1 MKQDTVD
8 AIGRYGLIALTIT
21 TLLALLTY
29 TFVHTGGLLSEYVD
43 PWWVGYVAAFGIEA
57 AIITMSIRLG
67 KLLRQLAHDDYR
79 GRETWLS
86 FIWQGLTLLFVL
98 TVSAI
103 ANIVEG
109 HKVKHGVELTLT
121 TIQDLDG
128 LQIAI
133 GLVATGV
140 IPVVVLAMTEI
151 VSGEV
156 KAMMGTVEAPLQ
168 VADVETDA
176 IEADVQ
182 IAPPAPQPALPHLIA
197 DLQPMKE
204 DAPAMQAA
212 ASPVQPDLQEDL
224 QPSDLWG
231 DINDLV
237 AEATRPDGVS
247 DEAWE
252 AYRLCKFQGLTQADV
267 AAMMG
272 KSVPTISRYCTKVEK
287 AQAMAAA

>member
-8 AIGRYGLIALTIT
+8 AIGRYGLIALTVT
-21 TLLALLTY
+21 TLFALLTY
-29 TFVHTGGLLSEYVD
+29 TFVHTGGLLSEYVE
-43 PWWVGYVAAFGIEA
+43 PYQVGYIAAFGIEA

-67 KLLRQLAHDDYR
+67 KLLRQLAHDGYQ

-98 TVSAI
+98 AVSAI

-121 TIQDLDG
+121 TIQNLDG
-128 LQIAI
+128 LQILI

-156 KAMMGTVEAPLQ
+156 KAMMGTGGAPLQ
-168 VADVETDA
+168 VADAEPDA

-182 IAPPAPQPALPHLIA
+182 IVAPALQPVMPHLIA

-204 DAPAMQAA
+204 PVKTVQVDESAM
-212 ASPVQPDLQEDL
+212 QEDL
-224 QPSDLWG
+224 QPVDLWG
-231 DINDLV
+231 DMSELV
-237 AEATRPDGVS
+237 AEASRPAGVS
-247 DEAWE
+247 ADTWQ
-252 AYRLCKFQGLTQADV
+252 AYRMCKFQGMSQSDV
-267 AAMMG
+267 AAIMG
-272 KSVPTISRYCTKVEK
+272 KSVSTISRYCTKVDEVMAREK
-287 AQAMAAA
+287 VMA